1 MGLITLLLFIYLF
14 FFFFLFFHFDVT
26 PKLLEVSSLV
36 WSEFN
41 TSTEHEY
48 FNSKMPKLREVVRI
62 TNNSLDYSN
71 Y

>member
-1 MGLITLLLFIYLF
+1 MGLITLLLFIYL

-41 TSTEHEY
+41 TSTEHEH

-62 TNNSLDYSN
+62 TSNSSN
-71 Y
+71 HK